1 MPSSIDLWLVAALGF
16 LGSFGHCVGMCG
28 PVAAAFAL
36 GESGRKEAQ
45 QKVDKQKA
53 DKQQVLAGQ
62 LWFHLRLNFGRLLS
76 YVLVGSA
83 IGALGSAV
91 FAGGEL
97 AGVGSGLRRAIAI
110 LTGLLLV
117 WFGLSQAKPGWL
129 PTLPFLHPAKQQKVH
144 ERLTAAMS
152 QISHGS
158 QILTPVLLGLLWGL
172 IPCGFLY
179 AGQLRAAE
187 TQSWLGGAAV
197 MLAFGA
203 GTMPAMIGMGAATS
217 LLSSDRR
224 SQLFKMGGWITVV
237 IGLLL
242 LIRTGDTMSD
252 YSGHG
257 SLILLVLA
265 LVARPVSGF
274 WPNLLRYRRGL
285 GVGACLLSL
294 LHLLHMVSHTWQWNL
309 RALRFML
316 FSHQVGVWLG
326 AIALLLMIPLT
337 LTSFDAAQKAM
348 GSRWRRLHLL
358 SVPILILAAVHAVMV
373 GSHYWGALDLSWKNQ
388 TQVGLLGAVVA
399 VVLLLRSRQVWSLFA
414 VEKYY
419 VLPKSAPIQ
428 SAPSKNVVSKSV
440 LSKSTSEKMASVSTD
455 DCCTR

>member
-1 MPSSIDLWLVAALGF
+1 MPSSLDLWLVAALGF

-36 GESGRKEAQ
+36 GEQKREVAGPNRKQTGQKTAQ
-45 QKVDKQKA
+45 I
-53 DKQQVLAGQ
+53 
-62 LWFHLRLNFGRLLS
+62 WFHLLLNMGRLLS
-76 YVLVGSA
+76 YGIVGAA

-129 PTLPFLHPAKQQKVH
+129 PTLPFLHPAKQQQIH
-144 ERLTAAMS
+144 EKLTRTMANVSGRSRL
-152 QISHGS
+152 
-158 QILTPVLLGLLWGL
+158 LTPVLLGLLWGL

-187 TQSWLGGAAV
+187 TQSWLGGGAI

-203 GTMPAMIGMGAATS
+203 GTLPAMIGMGAATS
-217 LLSSDRR
+217 LLSGDRR
-224 SQLFKMGGWITVV
+224 SQLFRMGGWVTVV

-242 LIRTGDTMSD
+242 LVRTGDTMSD

-257 SLILLVLA
+257 ALVL
-265 LVARPVSGF
+265 LMLTLIARPMSRL
-274 WPNLLRYRRGL
+274 WPALLNYRRGL

-294 LHLLHMVSHTWQWNL
+294 LHLLHMASHTWSWNF
-309 RALRFML
+309 RAVQFML
-316 FSHQVGVWLG
+316 PSHQIGVWLG
-326 AIALLLMIPLT
+326 AIALLLMLPLT
-337 LTSFDAAQKAM
+337 LTSFNRAQKAM

-358 SVPILILAAVHAVMV
+358 SVPVLMLAAVHTLMV
-373 GSHYWGALDLSWKNQ
+373 GSHYWGALSLTWQNQ
-388 TQVGLLGAVVA
+388 TQVGLLGAA
-399 VVLLLRSRQVWSLFA
+399 VVMVLLVRSRKIWSLFSL
-414 VEKYY
+414 EKYY
-419 VLPKSAPIQ
+419 VLPKSTSQKALDI
-428 SAPSKNVVSKSV
+428 SADNG
-440 LSKSTSEKMASVSTD
+440 
-455 DCCTR
+455 CTH

>member
-1 MPSSIDLWLVAALGF
+1 MPSSLDLWLVAALGF

-36 GESGRKEAQ
+36 QAQGSAEEGAKENE
-45 QKVDKQKA
+45 KTGTRVCFH
-53 DKQQVLAGQ
+53 VL
-62 LWFHLRLNFGRLLS
+62 LNAGRLLS
-76 YVLVGSA
+76 YALVGAA

-110 LTGLLLV
+110 ITGLMLI

-129 PTLPFLHPAKQQKVH
+129 PNLPLLPPDKQQQIH
-144 ERLTAAMS
+144 EKLTVAMS
-152 QISHGS
+152 SVSERS
-158 QILTPVLLGLLWGL
+158 QLLTPVLLGLLWGL

-187 TQSWLGGAAV
+187 TQSWLGGAAI

-203 GTMPAMIGMGAATS
+203 GTVPAMVSMGAITS
-217 LLSSDRR
+217 LLSRDRR
-224 SQLFKMGGWITVV
+224 SQLFRMGGWVTVV

-242 LIRTGDTMSD
+242 LLRTGDTMSD

-257 SLILLVLA
+257 ALILLVLS
-265 LVARPVSGF
+265 LLARPVSAF
-274 WPNLLRYRRGL
+274 WPALLRYRRGL

-326 AIALLLMIPLT
+326 AIALLLMLPLT
-337 LTSFDAAQKAM
+337 LTSFNAAQKAM
-348 GSRWRRLHLL
+348 GNRWRRLHLL
-358 SVPILILAAVHAVMV
+358 SIPILILAAIHTVIV
-373 GSHYWGALDLSWKNQ
+373 GSHYWGALVLTWRNQ
-388 TQVGLLGAVVA
+388 TQVGLLSAAVA
-399 VVLLLRSRQVWSLFA
+399 VVLLLRSRKIWSLLA
-414 VEKYY
+414 IEKYY
-419 VLPKSAPIQ
+419 VLPKSTPQKTADL
-428 SAPSKNVVSKSV
+428 SA
-440 LSKSTSEKMASVSTD
+440 D
-455 DCCTR
+455 DCCTH